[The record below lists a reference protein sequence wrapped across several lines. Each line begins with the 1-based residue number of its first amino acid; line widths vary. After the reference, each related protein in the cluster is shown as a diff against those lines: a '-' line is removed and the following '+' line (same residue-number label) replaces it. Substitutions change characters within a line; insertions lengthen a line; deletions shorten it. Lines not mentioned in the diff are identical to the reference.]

1 MQNKNISTIL
11 VSERREEGVLFGL
24 RKVAGQCVTSRT
36 SQTECVTL
44 HKDAACVREADI
56 DSTQATKHPEII
68 FFSPNNYFFLSRAF
82 LTYKN

>member
-11 VSERREEGVLFGL
+11 VSERREEGVLFVL

-56 DSTQATKHPEII
+56 DSTQATKHPEIV
-68 FFSPNNYFFLSRAF
+68 FFSPNNYFFFIQGLPY
-82 LTYKN
+82 L

>member
-11 VSERREEGVLFGL
+11 VSERREEGVLFVL

-56 DSTQATKHPEII
+56 DSTQATKHPEIV
-68 FFSPNNYFFLSRAF
+68 FFSPNNYFFFIQGLP
-82 LTYKN
+82 YI

>member
-11 VSERREEGVLFGL
+11 VSERREEGVLFVL

-68 FFSPNNYFFLSRAF
+68 FLSPNNYIFFIQGLP
-82 LTYKN
+82 YI